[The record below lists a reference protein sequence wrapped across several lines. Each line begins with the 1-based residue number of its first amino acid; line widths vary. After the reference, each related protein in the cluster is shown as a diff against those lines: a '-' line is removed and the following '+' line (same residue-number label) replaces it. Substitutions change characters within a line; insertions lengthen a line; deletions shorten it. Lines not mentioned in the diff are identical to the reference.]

1 MNLWER
7 HRISNSDLFNLE
19 TLSRNFK
26 EMVLKYASSY
36 PSPQPISQTQ
46 TEHKSSIQMLLDEN
60 TLQASEFK
68 KTNDDEASVDID
80 WLDFAYKS
88 SVDEESLSDDAC
100 YVYDTLNE
108 LINRMRTTEAAPKV
122 SACNGKVAVIDF
134 SNATLGDL
142 QFLMQLFTGC
152 SLDEAKHYSIENML
166 QSLSG
171 FVPLA
176 SIQAQPSSQS
186 DALPARSCSACNR
199 GSWFFSSS
207 RSRLS
212 CCQICSKS
220 FCSHCILKRR
230 IYQINLSSL
239 LIVCKLCVDKFDKQ
253 DAELWKEKC
262 LSLIEA
268 KDLPSVMA
276 AHGCMAMAVC
286 DNLINANELLCSVA
300 KKLAEQKFYESSLEF
315 FTTSLFT
322 CTDTESVKA
331 CVAIGSTLQSFA
343 ADSHNTEYMDQIPL
357 LMAAN
362 SAYTCAQIKK
372 TKCSVEIPYL
382 DKKAE
387 SITRKLNDAYN
398 TEKKMHAKK
407 AAFKLETAWACRN
420 CYDMM
425 SVLLESDQGF
435 ESHFDDYAMI
445 GLEQF
450 LVTKVKFIDT
460 MRNEDSAAILFFQ
473 GILKL
478 HKNNCSAGLLDM
490 EKAVWKGYH
499 SGWMPKAA
507 IDVLIFMFSNSQYT
521 TPHENLLT
529 VFKTLT
535 VTDLFSNDSK
545 CLTSLCLK
553 PAHLVTPSTRQWPDL
568 SVTGVNSR
576 ATFKYEQAA
585 IKLFKEGKWTAK
597 NVALAYIDFI
607 PSHEH
612 PAEICACF
620 LLAGLWF
627 LKELEAVVSV
637 NKSQTFIPK
646 VYATKRAVFVCTGL
660 AFCASQEHFHL
671 GMQLYAS
678 RVGLQIVLRAKE
690 CAQFCFTK
698 EDGNLLS
705 HLFKVVIQTSRLFPF
720 WDIPI
725 VMACEAPLLHIL
737 TGELHSE
744 FVLSLQ
750 HVAPEKHMLFKDHEL
765 KYQLYENNLRR
776 LCPLENPDEAQLQ
789 AMNSMLIE
797 RGWSMEDVS
806 HLMTSPLSPRSPDGW
821 LIQQPK
827 LGVSMEYALID
838 GFVLDLENPSLE
850 LLVVKADATHVGLIS
865 QNDLSEC
872 LQLPNNALFFSLD
885 PPDEDH
891 RYHPYQAFRYE
902 PKELQG
908 STLLHTMFET
918 DYLMKSFSVGTEV
931 SSMPPFKQRP
941 CKEGLLAQLPQHL
954 QNSLRPMSERG
965 QSWSHMQRFWIQ
977 ADELVYD
984 ESISNGKLTVKL
996 KKPKMTIQT
1005 HSQMIDT
1012 DGKLKDTSENV
1023 NPDSPEF
1030 KFAEDM
1036 TTNYDE
1042 IGKYFPMFA
1051 RLQEIVKLW
1060 FISIIVQNTLEEFKN
1075 KAQGKD
1081 LEVPTRVL
1089 EEIQQRERRDRLEK
1103 IGNML
1108 SQAERQYRSN
1118 TDNFYHQPSN
1128 ARSQIISHLL
1138 EMCRGYGSRSTM
1150 EDKVNRW
1157 LDNYYS
1163 AEGNLID
1170 YISGCIERAS
1180 ESDLSK
1186 LRDAA
1191 RQAGYS
1197 SGGDQLVTALKQ
1209 QIKNNVSSVTT
1220 QLKSQ
1225 YQTLKGNCDYQ
1236 LTLAKPQIVKELT
1249 DIFKGAKEHDV
1260 KRLVDRWLDSYS
1272 GSSELSECWSNLC
1285 LVGSDELSNY
1295 LCDCLPKT
1303 TSHDIKQVWQADY
1316 QRKYPLLSKLV
1327 DDLKGTDV
1335 RPKLVPNF
1343 CNWVPA
1349 ALLHTEKKNSFCL
1362 CYGGVLIGPKLIRS
1376 PIYGNS
1382 QSVRS
1387 PVGRR
1392 NPNDSRKYYQ
1402 NPPPTGGS
1410 GGGPK
1415 QNTSIKGTSV
1425 RSYSN
1430 GATQF
1435 PFNPILNPRS
1445 TNTPLNQLQL
1455 KDRFTQ
1461 ILGFKSQRNSSSLI
1475 RHPDKSQGNVRAQNN
1490 ARAHRNAQR
1499 TIINSGRKF
1508 SQMQSRGMHSQAGS
1522 GGQRSS
1528 GRQKGRSSS
1537 AAGFGAGAVLGA
1549 GGGRGGGGGGDGSG
1563 DDSDDDT
1570 TKYVR
1575 WSGIRWISSKEGS
1588 YMQPIPA
1595 YGHIPYRNVS
1605 YIEIKLDGENM
1616 WISLHPSGYKFNAW
1630 KVQSQDK
1637 DTLKLKLDSQFNANG
1652 KKIIKEDKKSE

>member
-1 MNLWER
+1 MPLGNRLSDSVIKIKLWER
-7 HRISNSDLFNLE
+7 HRISTSDLFNLE
-19 TLSRNFK
+19 LLSRNFK

-36 PSPQPISQTQ
+36 PSPQPTSQAQ
-46 TEHKSSIQMLLDEN
+46 MHKSSLQMLLDEN
-60 TLQASEFK
+60 ILQASTFK
-68 KTNDDEASVDID
+68 KTNNSDCEASVDID

-108 LINRMRTTEAAPKV
+108 LVNRMHTIEAAPKM
-122 SACNGKVAVIDF
+122 SASNGKVAVIDF

-152 SLDEAKHYSIENML
+152 SLHEAKQYSFENML
-166 QSLSG
+166 QSLSAY
-171 FVPLA
+171 VPLA
-176 SIQAQPSSQS
+176 STQTPKPPQGNALSKFCSS
-186 DALPARSCSACNR
+186 CNR
-199 GSWFFSSS
+199 GSWFYSSS
-207 RSRLS
+207 RLC
-212 CCQICSKS
+212 CCQICDKA
-220 FCSHCILKRR
+220 FCSRCVLKRR
-230 IYQINLSSL
+230 IYQLNLPSL
-239 LIVCKLCVDKFDKQ
+239 LVVCKPCSDNFDKQ
-253 DAELWKEKC
+253 DADLWKEKC

-268 KDLPSVMA
+268 NDLQSVMA
-276 AHGCMAMAVC
+276 AHGCMAMALC
-286 DNLINANELLCSVA
+286 ANLLNPNQLLHSVA
-300 KKLAEQKFYESSLEF
+300 KKLAQQKFYKSSLEF

-331 CVAIGSTLQSFA
+331 CVAIGSTLQNFA
-343 ADSHNTEYMDQIPL
+343 DCYSTEYMDQLPL

-372 TKCSVEIPYL
+372 TKCPVEIPYL
-382 DKKAE
+382 DKNAE
-387 SITRKLNDAYN
+387 SVTRKLNDAHN
-398 TEKKMHAKK
+398 NEKKIHAKK
-407 AAFKLETAWACRN
+407 AASTLETAWACRN

-435 ESHFDDYAMI
+435 GSHFDDYAMI

-478 HKNNCSAGLLDM
+478 HKNNYCAGLLDM

-507 IDVLIFMFSNSQYT
+507 IDVLIFMFSNSQFA
-521 TPHENLLT
+521 TPHENLLS

-535 VTDLFSNDSK
+535 VADLFSNESK
-545 CLTSLCLK
+545 CLKSLCLK
-553 PAHLVTPSTRQWPDL
+553 PAHLVPPSTRQWPDL

-585 IKLFKEGKWTAK
+585 IKLLKEGKWTAK
-597 NVALAYIDFI
+597 DVALAYIDFI

-627 LKELEAVVSV
+627 LKELEAVVSI
-637 NKSQTFIPK
+637 NKSQNFIPK
-646 VYATKRAVFVCTGL
+646 VYATKRAAFVCTGL

-678 RVGLQIVLRAKE
+678 RLGLQIILHAKE
-690 CAQFCFTK
+690 CAQSYFTK
-698 EDGNLLS
+698 EDGYLLS
-705 HLFKVVIQTSRLFPF
+705 QLLKVVIQTSRFFPL

-750 HVAPEKHMLFKDHEL
+750 HILPEKHMLFKDHEL
-765 KYQLYENNLRR
+765 KYQLFENNLRR
-776 LCPLENPDEAQLQ
+776 LCPLDNPDEAQLQ

-797 RGWSMEDVS
+797 RGWSMQDVS
-806 HLMTSPLSPRSPDGW
+806 YLMTSPLSPRSPEGW
-821 LIQQPK
+821 LEQGSK

-838 GFVLDLENPSLE
+838 GFVLDLENPSLQ
-850 LLVVKADATHVGLIS
+850 LLVVKADETHVGLIS

-872 LQLPNNALFFSLD
+872 LQLPNTALFFSLD

-891 RYHPYQAFRYE
+891 RYHPFQAFRYE

-931 SSMPPFKQRP
+931 SSVPPFKQRP
-941 CKEGLLAQLPQHL
+941 CREGLLAELPQHL
-954 QNSLRPMSERG
+954 QNALRPMSKRG

-984 ESISNGKLTVKL
+984 ESINNGKLTVKL
-996 KKPKMTIQT
+996 KKPKMTICT

-1060 FISIIVQNTLEEFKN
+1060 FLSIIIQNTLEEFKN

-1081 LEVPTRVL
+1081 LEVPTQVL
-1089 EEIQQRERRDRLEK
+1089 KEIQQRERRDRLQK
-1103 IGNML
+1103 INDML
-1108 SQAERQYRSN
+1108 SQVQKQYRSN
-1118 TDNFYHQPSN
+1118 RDTIYYQSSN

-1138 EMCRGYGSRSTM
+1138 EMCRGYGSHSTM
-1150 EDKVNRW
+1150 ENRVDSW
-1157 LDNYYS
+1157 LNNYYS
-1163 AEGNLID
+1163 AEENLID
-1170 YISGCIERAS
+1170 YICGCIERAS
-1180 ESDLSK
+1180 ESDFRK
-1186 LRDAA
+1186 LHDAA

-1197 SGGDQLVTALKQ
+1197 SGGDQLVTELKQ
-1209 QIKNNVSSVTT
+1209 QIKTNVSSVMI

-1260 KRLVDRWLDSYS
+1260 KRLVDQWIDSYS
-1272 GSSELSECWSNLC
+1272 GSS
-1285 LVGSDELSNY
+1285 ELSNY

-1303 TSHDIKQVWQADY
+1303 SSHDIKKVWQADY
-1316 QRKYPLLSKLV
+1316 QRRYPLLSNLV
-1327 DDLKGTDV
+1327 NDLKGSDV
-1335 RPKLVPNF
+1335 RPKFPSNF

-1349 ALLHTEKKNSFCL
+1349 ALLHTENKNSFCL
-1362 CYGGVLIGPKLIRS
+1362 CYGGVVIGPRLIRS
-1376 PIYGNS
+1376 PVYGNPG
-1382 QSVRS
+1382 QVRN

-1392 NPNDSRKYYQ
+1392 HPNDSRKYYQ
-1402 NPPPTGGS
+1402 NPPPRGSS
-1410 GGGPK
+1410 GGEPK
-1415 QNTSIKGTSV
+1415 QNSSSKGTSA
-1425 RSYSN
+1425 RSNSN
-1430 GATQF
+1430 GATRF
-1435 PFNPILNPRS
+1435 PFSQILNPS
-1445 TNTPLNQLQL
+1445 KTNISLTQLQL

-1461 ILGFKSQRNSSSLI
+1461 SLGLKSQRNSSNLI
-1475 RHPDKSQGNVRAQNN
+1475 RHPDKPQRNVRTQNN
-1490 ARAHRNAQR
+1490 ARAHMNAQR
-1499 TIINSGRKF
+1499 TIISSGRKI
-1508 SQMQSRGMHSQAGS
+1508 SQMQSRGIHGQVGSSGSQRNS
-1522 GGQRSS
+1522 GGQ
-1528 GRQKGRSSS
+1528 KNRSSS
-1537 AAGFGAGAVLGA
+1537 AASTAAGFGAGAVLGA
-1549 GGGRGGGGGGDGSG
+1549 GGGGDGSD
-1563 DDSDDDT
+1563 DDSDDDDI

-1575 WSGIRWISSKEGS
+1575 WSGVRWKSSREGS
-1588 YMQPIPA
+1588 YMQQIPI
-1595 YGHIPYRNVS
+1595 YNHIPYGHVS
-1605 YIEIKLDGENM
+1605 YIGAKLDGKNM

-1630 KVQSQDK
+1630 REQYQAK
-1637 DTLKLKLDSQFNANG
+1637 DTLKLKLESQFNANG
-1652 KKIIKEDKKSE
+1652 KKIIKEDKKSK

>member
-1 MNLWER
+1 MSDSVIKMNLWEH

-19 TLSRNFK
+19 LLSRNFG
-26 EMVLKYASSY
+26 EMVLKYASGY
-36 PSPQPISQTQ
+36 PSSQPTSHTQ
-46 TEHKSSIQMLLDEN
+46 MHKSSLQMLLDEN
-60 TLQASEFK
+60 ALQAS
-68 KTNDDEASVDID
+68 KTNKDEASVDID

-100 YVYDTLNE
+100 YVFDTLNG
-108 LINRMRTTEAAPKV
+108 LVNRMRTTEVPPKM

-152 SLDEAKHYSIENML
+152 SLDEAKHYSFENML
-166 QSLSG
+166 QSLSAY
-171 FVPLA
+171 VPLA
-176 SIQAQPSSQS
+176 NIQTQPSQS
-186 DALPARSCSACNR
+186 TALSRVCSACNR
-199 GSWFFSSS
+199 GSWFLSSS
-207 RSRLS
+207 RSKLS
-212 CCQICSKS
+212 CCQICSKA

-239 LIVCKLCVDKFDKQ
+239 LIVCKLCSDKFDKQ

-268 KDLPSVMA
+268 KDSPSVMA

-300 KKLAEQKFYESSLEF
+300 KKLAQQKFYESSLEF

-331 CVAIGSTLQSFA
+331 CVAIGSTLQNL
-343 ADSHNTEYMDQIPL
+343 ADCHSTEYMDQFPL

-372 TKCSVEIPYL
+372 TKCPVEIPYL
-382 DKKAE
+382 DKNAE
-387 SITRKLNDAYN
+387 SITRKLNDVHN
-398 TEKKMHAKK
+398 VEKKRHAKK
-407 AAFKLETAWACRN
+407 AAFELETAWSRRN

-435 ESHFDDYAMI
+435 GSHFDDYAMI

-460 MRNEDSAAILFFQ
+460 MRNDDSAAILFFQ

-478 HKNNCSAGLLDM
+478 HKNNYPAGLLDM

-507 IDVLIFMFSNSQYT
+507 IDVLIFIFSNSQYA
-521 TPHENLLT
+521 TPHENLLS
-529 VFKTLT
+529 VLKTLT

-545 CLTSLCLK
+545 CLTSLHLK
-553 PAHLVTPSTRQWPDL
+553 PAQLVTPSTRRWPDL
-568 SVTGVNSR
+568 SVTGVNTR

-597 NVALAYIDFI
+597 DVALAYIDFI

-698 EDGNLLS
+698 EDGYLLS
-705 HLFKVVIQTSRLFPF
+705 QLLKVVIQTSRLFPF
-720 WDIPI
+720 WEIPI

-750 HVAPEKHMLFKDHEL
+750 HVPPEKHMLFKDHEL
-765 KYQLYENNLRR
+765 KYQLYENNLRC

-789 AMNSMLIE
+789 AMNSILTE
-797 RGWSMEDVS
+797 HGWSMEDVS
-806 HLMTSPLSPRSPDGW
+806 YLMTSPLSPRSPDGW
-821 LIQQPK
+821 LIQQSK

-838 GFVLDLENPSLE
+838 GFVLDLENPSLQ

-872 LQLPNNALFFSLD
+872 LQLPNNPLFFSLD

-891 RYHPYQAFRYE
+891 RYHPFQAFRYE

-931 SSMPPFKQRP
+931 SSVPPFKQRP
-941 CKEGLLAQLPQHL
+941 CKEGLLAELPQHL
-954 QNSLRPMSERG
+954 QNALRPMSERG

-984 ESISNGKLTVKL
+984 ESINNGKLTVKL
-996 KKPKMTIQT
+996 KKPKMIIQT

-1012 DGKLKDTSENV
+1012 DGKLKDTFENV
-1023 NPDSPEF
+1023 NSNSPEF

-1060 FISIIVQNTLEEFKN
+1060 FISIIIQNTLEEFKN

-1081 LEVPTRVL
+1081 LEVPTQVL
-1089 EEIQQRERRDRLEK
+1089 KEIQQRERRDKLQK
-1103 IGNML
+1103 INDML
-1108 SQAERQYRSN
+1108 SQVQKQYQSN
-1118 TDNFYHQPSN
+1118 TNTIYHQSSD

-1138 EMCRGYGSRSTM
+1138 EMCRGYGSRGTM
-1150 EDKVNRW
+1150 EDKVDSW
-1157 LDNYYS
+1157 LNNYYS
-1163 AEGNLID
+1163 AEGNLIN
-1170 YISGCIERAS
+1170 YISECIERAS
-1180 ESDLSK
+1180 ESDLSQ

-1209 QIKNNVSSVTT
+1209 QIKNNVSTVTT

-1260 KRLVDRWLDSYS
+1260 KRLVDQWLGSYS
-1272 GSSELSECWSNLC
+1272 GSS
-1285 LVGSDELSNY
+1285 ELSNY
-1295 LCDCLPKT
+1295 LCDCLPIT
-1303 TSHDIKQVWQADY
+1303 TSHDVKKVWQADY

-1335 RPKLVPNF
+1335 RPKLLPNF

-1362 CYGGVLIGPKLIRS
+1362 CYGGVVIGPKLIRS
-1376 PIYGNS
+1376 PISGNP
-1382 QSVRS
+1382 QSVRN

-1415 QNTSIKGTSV
+1415 QNTSSKGTSA
-1425 RSYSN
+1425 RSNSN
-1430 GATQF
+1430 GVTRF
-1435 PFNPILNPRS
+1435 PFSPILNPWNS
-1445 TNTPLNQLQL
+1445 NTPLNQLQL
-1455 KDRFTQ
+1455 KDKLTQ
-1461 ILGFKSQRNSSSLI
+1461 ILGFKSQGNSSTLI
-1475 RHPDKSQGNVRAQNN
+1475 RHPDKPQRNVRAQNN

-1508 SQMQSRGMHSQAGS
+1508 SQKQSRGTHSLAGSS
-1522 GGQRSS
+1522 GGQRNTS
-1528 GRQKGRSSS
+1528 GQRNSGGQKGRSSS
-1537 AAGFGAGAVLGA
+1537 AAFTAAGFRAGAVTGA
-1549 GGGRGGGGGGDGSG
+1549 GGGRGGGGDSSG
-1563 DDSDDDT
+1563 DDSNDGT

-1575 WSGIRWISSKEGS
+1575 WSSVRWTSSKEGS

-1595 YGHIPYRNVS
+1595 YSHIPYGNVS
-1605 YIEIKLDGENM
+1605 YIGIKLDGKDM

-1630 KVQSQDK
+1630 KVQYRGD
-1637 DTLKLKLDSQFNANG
+1637 DTLKLKLDSQFNVKG
-1652 KKIIKEDKKSE
+1652 KKTIKEEKKGE

>member
-1 MNLWER
+1 MPL
-7 HRISNSDLFNLE
+7 
-19 TLSRNFK
+19 
-26 EMVLKYASSY
+26 YG
-36 PSPQPISQTQ
+36 
-46 TEHKSSIQMLLDEN
+46 
-60 TLQASEFK
+60 
-68 KTNDDEASVDID
+68 SVDID

-108 LINRMRTTEAAPKV
+108 LVNRMRTTEATSKM
-122 SACNGKVAVIDF
+122 SANNGKVAIIDF

-152 SLDEAKHYSIENML
+152 SIDKAKQYSFQNML
-166 QSLSG
+166 QSLSA

-176 SIQAQPSSQS
+176 HIQTSKPPALSKLCSS
-186 DALPARSCSACNR
+186 CNR
-199 GSWFFSSS
+199 ESWFISS
-207 RSRLS
+207 RI
-212 CCQICSKS
+212 CCQICGKA
-220 FCSHCILKRR
+220 FCSRCTLKRR
-230 IYQINLSSL
+230 IYQLNLPTL
-239 LIVCKLCVDKFDKQ
+239 LDVCKACSDNCDKQ

-262 LSLIEA
+262 LSLIES
-268 KDLPSVMA
+268 KDLSSVMA

-286 DNLINANELLCSVA
+286 DNLLNANELLYSVA
-300 KKLAEQKFYESSLEF
+300 KKLAQQKFYESSLEF

-343 ADSHNTEYMDQIPL
+343 DCHSTEYMDRLPL

-362 SAYTCAQIKK
+362 SAYACAQIKK

-382 DKKAE
+382 DKNAE
-387 SITRKLNDAYN
+387 GVTRKLIDAHT

-435 ESHFDDYAMI
+435 GSHFDDYAMI
-445 GLEQF
+445 GLEEF
-450 LVTKVKFIDT
+450 LVTKIKFIDT

-478 HKNNCSAGLLDM
+478 HKNAYSAGLLDM

-535 VTDLFSNDSK
+535 VTNLFSNKSK
-545 CLTSLCLK
+545 CLTSLWLK
-553 PAHLVTPSTRQWPDL
+553 PAYLVTPSTRQWPDL

-597 NVALAYIDFI
+597 DVALAYIDFI

-612 PAEICACF
+612 PAEICVCF

-646 VYATKRAVFVCTGL
+646 VYATKQAAFVCTGL

-698 EDGNLLS
+698 EDGYLLS
-705 HLFKVVIQTSRLFPF
+705 QLLKVVIQTSRLFPF

-765 KYQLYENNLRR
+765 KYQLYENNLRC

-797 RGWSMEDVS
+797 RGWSMKDVS
-806 HLMTSPLSPRSPDGW
+806 YLMTSPLSPRSPDGW

-838 GFVLDLENPSLE
+838 GFVLDLENPSLQ

-891 RYHPYQAFRYE
+891 RYHPFQAFRYE

-996 KKPKMTIQT
+996 KKPKMTIRT

-1023 NPDSPEF
+1023 NLDSPEF

-1060 FISIIVQNTLEEFKN
+1060 FISIIIQNTLEEFKN

-1089 EEIQQRERRDRLEK
+1089 EEIQQRERQDKLQK
-1103 IGNML
+1103 INDML
-1108 SQAERQYRSN
+1108 SQVQRQYRSN

-1163 AEGNLID
+1163 AEGNLIG

-1180 ESDLSK
+1180 ESDINK

-1197 SGGDQLVTALKQ
+1197 SGDQLVTELKQ
-1209 QIKNNVSSVTT
+1209 QIENNVSSATT

-1249 DIFKGAKEHDV
+1249 DIFKGAKEHNV
-1260 KRLVDRWLDSYS
+1260 KRLVDQWLDSYS
-1272 GSSELSECWSNLC
+1272 GSS
-1285 LVGSDELSNY
+1285 ELSNY

-1303 TSHDIKQVWQADY
+1303 TSYDIKKVWQADY
-1316 QRKYPLLSKLV
+1316 QRRYPLLSKLV

-1335 RPKLVPNF
+1335 RPKLAPNF

-1362 CYGGVLIGPKLIRS
+1362 CYGGVLIGPKLIRT
-1376 PIYGNS
+1376 PISGNS
-1382 QSVRS
+1382 QSVRN

-1392 NPNDSRKYYQ
+1392 NPNDSRKFYQ
-1402 NPPPTGGS
+1402 NPPPTGDS

-1415 QNTSIKGTSV
+1415 QNSSSKGTSV
-1425 RSYSN
+1425 RSNSN
-1430 GATQF
+1430 GATRF
-1435 PFNPILNPRS
+1435 PCSPILNPW
-1445 TNTPLNQLQL
+1445 NINIPLNQLQL
-1455 KDRFTQ
+1455 KDRLTQ
-1461 ILGFKSQRNSSSLI
+1461 ILGFQSQRNSSNLI
-1475 RHPDKSQGNVRAQNN
+1475 RHPDKPQGNVRVQNN
-1490 ARAHRNAQR
+1490 AKAHRNAQR

-1522 GGQRSS
+1522 GGQ
-1528 GRQKGRSSS
+1528 KGRSS
-1537 AAGFGAGAVLGA
+1537 AAGA
-1549 GGGRGGGGGGDGSG
+1549 GGGRGGGDGGGDGSG
-1563 DDSDDDT
+1563 DDGGDGT
-1570 TKYVR
+1570 TKCVR
-1575 WSGIRWISSKEGS
+1575 WSGIKWKSSKEGS

-1595 YGHIPYRNVS
+1595 HGHIPYRNIS
-1605 YIEIKLDGENM
+1605 YIEIKLDGKNM

-1630 KVQSQDK
+1630 KVQYQDK

-1652 KKIIKEDKKSE
+1652 KKTIKEDKKGE